1 VSSFKKP
8 GFGSEIPVLGPI
20 LHHRKVAILENR
32 EAGYSQVGYRPSRN
46 QVPGRSFD
54 SRPIGGPDFSR
65 VREASTRKLGCRPSG
80 NQVSDNK
87 SRFLGRFYVIGKGAF
102 KKSSKKPGLWFSD
115 VGSTCGVVGAAVTA
129 QGTYKPEGTQKS
141 VGHGHPGVVQ
151 APRTRRSRPPAPG
164 SSGKSH
170 QILPSRRRSRA
181 TMRPRSGCASPRHP
195 PRGAPQPGVGQ
206 PVGGAR
212 TALVFRGLQNTF
224 RDQQAGPSPQGRVP
238 AMRGAVHHV
247 SSRGGPGLH
256 AQHVRPASARQ
267 ARTSAAPQT
276 TIGRWLCRG
285 GSNGPSDQTDQACD
299 WDHGCAHR

>member
-115 VGSTCGVVGAAVTA
+115 V
-129 QGTYKPEGTQKS
+129 
-141 VGHGHPGVVQ
+141 
-151 APRTRRSRPPAPG
+151 
-164 SSGKSH
+164 
-170 QILPSRRRSRA
+170 ILVIPLPLHYLGRA
-181 TMRPRSGCASPRHP
+181 K
-195 PRGAPQPGVGQ
+195 
-206 PVGGAR
+206 
-212 TALVFRGLQNTF
+212 
-224 RDQQAGPSPQGRVP
+224 
-238 AMRGAVHHV
+238 
-247 SSRGGPGLH
+247 
-256 AQHVRPASARQ
+256 PASATR
-267 ARTSAAPQT
+267 SAHAPTNGQRRRLHSSSCGCG
-276 TIGRWLCRG
+276 GRNRRCWLVEAG
-285 GSNGPSDQTDQACD
+285 
-299 WDHGCAHR
+299 